1 MADAPAQARPG
12 TEDQVTGLAA
22 DQLSAVPAFEAAPVP
37 EAATPA
43 SEPVTFDYSTV
54 EGIRAATEGN
64 PALRNYL
71 EKQRLDTANAE
82 RQRLQREWDQ
92 SEGSI
97 ERAQQTVKSI
107 VDRLDMGEDPD
118 TISRELPHYV
128 TANANVARAEVLRSL
143 VEQAIANASPETQSL
158 LLADLE
164 EAGNSPA
171 GIEKVT
177 ARALTALTEKVKTD
191 TLTGLTEEDLGAHPT
206 VKDYIARKV
215 AEELEIE
222 MTAQRTEARIRSGAP
237 ATPTGVAPAT
247 DGDLVESIVNMPEA
261 ERMAYML
268 DLATN
273 NPEEFA
279 RVEQML
285 MAAAG

>member
-12 TEDQVTGLAA
+12 TEDQESGITA
-22 DQLSAVPAFEAAPVP
+22 DQLMAVPAFEAAPVP

-71 EKQRLDTANAE
+71 ERERLNTTNTVKQ
-82 RQRLQREWDQ
+82 QLQREWDQ
-92 SEGSI
+92 TEGSV
-97 ERAQQTVKSI
+97 ERAQQTVRQI
-107 VDRLDMGEDPD
+107 VDRLNMGEDPD
-118 TISRELPHYV
+118 TITRELPHFV
-128 TANANVARAEVLRSL
+128 TANANVARAEVLKSL
-143 VEQAIANASPETQSL
+143 AELAIASASPEMQTL
-158 LLADLE
+158 LRADLD
-164 EAGNSPA
+164 EAGSDPA

-177 ARALTALTEKVKTD
+177 GRALTALTERVKTD
-191 TLTGLTEEDLGAHPT
+191 SISGLTEDDLGAHPT

-222 MTAQRTEARIRSGAP
+222 MTAQRTEAGIRSGAP
-237 ATPTGVAPAT
+237 GTPQGIAPAT

-279 RVEQML
+279 RVEEML